1 MTRSQ
6 SRPHRDKIM
15 KKTEL
20 NLKLLLGKR
29 IRSLRV
35 ARGWTQQNLGEKA
48 GISYKFIGEIERGKQ
63 NPSFSILAKISDA
76 LDIELKELFR
86 FSNEIP
92 TRKDLE
98 KEVQRILKI
107 MTDDE
112 LRHILLLIQA
122 IYPFKR

>member
-1 MTRSQ
+1 
-6 SRPHRDKIM
+6 M

-35 ARGWTQQNLGEKA
+35 ARGWTQQDLGEKA

-92 TRKDLE
+92 TRKELE
-98 KEVQRILKI
+98 KEVERILKI

>member
-1 MTRSQ
+1 MGLFFFFT
-6 SRPHRDKIM
+6 IYTNLM

-35 ARGWTQQNLGEKA
+35 ARGWTQQDLGEKA

-63 NPSFSILAKISDA
+63 NPSFSILAKISKA
-76 LDIELKELFR
+76 LNIDLKELFR
-86 FSNEIP
+86 FSHEILSRKELENEVKRII
-92 TRKDLE
+92 KD
-98 KEVQRILKI
+98 
-107 MTDDE
+107 MADDE

>member
-1 MTRSQ
+1 
-6 SRPHRDKIM
+6 M

-20 NLKLLLGKR
+20 SLKLLLGKR

-63 NPSFSILAKISDA
+63 NPSFSILAKISEA
-76 LDIELKELFR
+76 LNIDLKELFR
-86 FSNEIP
+86 FSHEILSRKELENEVKRII
-92 TRKDLE
+92 KD
-98 KEVQRILKI
+98 

-112 LRHILLLIQA
+112 LRHIFLLIQA